1 MTAFQPFHSAVN
13 RIPVLR
19 PKVLDLVD
27 RKALPADL
35 FGDQEPPAHDHLLLE
50 RWSGSIDLE
59 LTVRTPLVYG
69 EQRGNPGGGTQVE
82 IPTDQQGRVVFP
94 GTMVKGM
101 LSRAYE
107 VLTASRFRVFE
118 EHAKPLTYRADVADA
133 LRLVPV
139 RVVEVKANDGGIIV
153 ELLRGSTGDGE
164 AEYKDQFDDRP
175 FPIMLAASLQDGG
188 RGHVKRGS
196 GFNGKQ
202 FRAMTKHEN
211 KVRCDLA
218 LCLHPRGGHYAYW
231 QVVGLYD
238 GQGNP
243 FCAFDV
249 RNDIDVVD
257 ERNDV
262 TGYVYRTAKDGDQ
275 ASDVFPRKHDER
287 VFFDLSESPER
298 LEVGRSVV
306 EAYRGVVDSY
316 AQQREENDLQPGMH
330 TNRFTGVDSETLLH
344 VGSLAY
350 AVLSDDETVVE
361 ELVPTMAGRRSYCMS
376 PRSLAEEQRVAPLGA
391 AAEASAADRLFGY
404 VVPDTREGAEDG
416 DVASRGRLIFGQVD
430 TSSVVLSREK
440 TPIAP
445 LLSPKPA
452 SARRFLTDRNGRT
465 PRNAGEV
472 LRRSEYFRS
481 GQHLGVA
488 VHPVHRSIV
497 GSEEF
502 PASAT
507 RAPRQEGVT
516 QGENLQI
523 QSVVKTWIRPGSVL
537 RCRMR
542 FENLSR
548 NELAAL
554 VWLLEPAN
562 LVPAS
567 EQNAEKS
574 KTGYLRVGLGKP
586 LGLGAVEVRMVKDGL
601 RAVNVGGEN
610 DLTEAYQN
618 LSGCL
623 GVSETVHRPADF
635 ALKINPAA
643 LPWVQALQRAS
654 FGYSDGRP
662 VRHMLLN
669 ENQENNKVDR
679 YGDPKCGL
687 SPVDMFGDGDTKL
700 LQVPEPERR
709 NGGQQHRGG
718 RQGGHH
724 GKAHHHGRRH

>member
-35 FGDQEPPAHDHLLLE
+35 FGDQEPPAHDHLSSE

-118 EHAKPLTYRADVADA
+118 EHTKPLTYRADVADA

-139 RVVEVKANDGGIIV
+139 RVVEVKDNDGGIVV

-188 RGHVKRGS
+188 RGHAKHGR
-196 GFNGKQ
+196 GFNETQ

-238 GQGNP
+238 GRGNP
-243 FCAFDV
+243 VCAFDV
-249 RNDIDVVD
+249 RSDIDVVG

-262 TGYVYRTAKDGDQ
+262 TGYVYRTARDGDQ

-287 VFFDLSESPER
+287 VLFDLSESPER
-298 LEVGRSVV
+298 LEVDRSVV

-330 TNRFTGVDSETLLH
+330 PNRFTGVDSESLLH

-350 AVLSDDETVVE
+350 AVLSDDETAVE

-376 PRSLAEEQRVAPLGA
+376 PRSLAEEQRVVPLGA

-430 TSSVVLSREK
+430 TSSVVLSREE

-488 VHPVHRSIV
+488 VHPIHRSIL

-574 KTGYLRVGLGKP
+574 KVGYLRVGLGKP

-610 DLTEAYQN
+610 DLSEAYQN

-643 LPWVQALQRAS
+643 LPWVQAFQRAS
-654 FGYSDGRP
+654 FGYSDGRS

-709 NGGQQHRGG
+709 NGGWQHRGG

-724 GKAHHHGRRH
+724 GNTHHRGWRH

>member
-35 FGDQEPPAHDHLLLE
+35 FGDQEPPAHDHLSSE

-118 EHAKPLTYRADVADA
+118 EHTKPLTYRADVADA

-139 RVVEVKANDGGIIV
+139 RVVEVKDNDGGIVV

-188 RGHVKRGS
+188 RGHAKHGR
-196 GFNGKQ
+196 GFNETQ

-238 GQGNP
+238 GRGNP
-243 FCAFDV
+243 VCAFDV
-249 RNDIDVVD
+249 RSDIDVVG

-262 TGYVYRTAKDGDQ
+262 TGYVYRTARDGDQ

-287 VFFDLSESPER
+287 VLFDLSESPER
-298 LEVGRSVV
+298 LEVDRSVV

-330 TNRFTGVDSETLLH
+330 PNRFTGVDSESLLH

-350 AVLSDDETVVE
+350 AVLSDDETAVE

-376 PRSLAEEQRVAPLGA
+376 PRSLAEEQRVVPLGA

-430 TSSVVLSREK
+430 TSSVVLSREE

-507 RAPRQEGVT
+507 QAPRQEGVA

-574 KTGYLRVGLGKP
+574 KVGYLRVGLGKP

-610 DLTEAYQN
+610 DLSEAYQN

-643 LPWVQALQRAS
+643 LPWVQAFQRAS
-654 FGYSDGRP
+654 FGYSDGRS

-709 NGGQQHRGG
+709 NGGWQHRGG

-724 GKAHHHGRRH
+724 GNTHHRGWRH

>member
-19 PKVLDLVD
+19 PKDLDLVD

-35 FGDQEPPAHDHLLLE
+35 FWDQKPPAHDHLLLE
-50 RWSGSIDLE
+50 RWSGAIDLE

-69 EQRGNPGGGTQVE
+69 EQRENPGGGTQVE

-139 RVVEVKANDGGIIV
+139 RVVEVKDKDGGIVV
-153 ELLRGSTGDGE
+153 ELLRGSTGDGDV
-164 AEYKDQFDDRP
+164 EYKDQFDHRP

-188 RGHVKRGS
+188 RGHAQHGH
-196 GFNGKQ
+196 GFNETQ
-202 FRAMTKHEN
+202 FRAMTNHEN

-238 GQGNP
+238 GRGKP
-243 FCAFDV
+243 VCAFDV

-262 TGYVYRTAKDGDQ
+262 TGYVYRTARDGDQ

-298 LEVGRSVV
+298 LEVDRSVI

-316 AQQREENDLQPGMH
+316 AQQREENDLQPGMRP
-330 TNRFTGVDSETLLH
+330 NRFTGVDSESLLH

-350 AVLSDDETVVE
+350 AVLSDDETAVE
-361 ELVPTMAGRRSYCMS
+361 ELVPTMAGRRSYCLS
-376 PRSLAEEQRVAPLGA
+376 PRSLAQEQRVAPLGA

-416 DVASRGRLIFGQVD
+416 DVAARGRLTFGQVD
-430 TSSVVLSREK
+430 TSSVVLSREE

-452 SARRFLTDRNGRT
+452 SARRFLTDRSGET
-465 PRNAGEV
+465 PRNAGKV
-472 LRRSEYFRS
+472 LRRSEYFRP

-488 VHPVHRSIV
+488 VHPIHRSIL

-507 RAPRQEGVT
+507 RAPHQEGVA

-610 DLTEAYQN
+610 DLSEAYQN

-635 ALKINPAA
+635 ALKINTAV

-687 SPVDMFGDGDTKL
+687 SPVDMFGAGDTRF

-709 NGGQQHRGG
+709 NGGRQRRGG
-718 RQGGHH
+718 R
-724 GKAHHHGRRH
+724 

>member
-69 EQRGNPGGGTQVE
+69 EQRENPGGGTQVE

-94 GTMVKGM
+94 ETMVKGM

-139 RVVEVKANDGGIIV
+139 RVVEVKDNDGGIVV

-164 AEYKDQFDDRP
+164 AEYKDQFDHRP

-188 RGHVKRGS
+188 RGHAKHGRE
-196 GFNGKQ
+196 FNETQ
-202 FRAMTKHEN
+202 FRAMTRHEN

-243 FCAFDV
+243 VCAFDV

-257 ERNDV
+257 SLDDV
-262 TGYVYRTAKDGDQ
+262 TGYVYRTARDGDQ

-298 LEVGRSVV
+298 LEVDRSVV

-330 TNRFTGVDSETLLH
+330 PNRFTGVDSETLLH

-416 DVASRGRLIFGQVD
+416 DVAARGRLTFGQVD
-430 TSSVVLSREK
+430 TSSVVLSRDE

-445 LLSPKPA
+445 LLSQTGFCSQIP
-452 SARRFLTDRNGRT
+452 D
-465 PRNAGEV
+465 
-472 LRRSEYFRS
+472 
-481 GQHLGVA
+481 
-488 VHPVHRSIV
+488 
-497 GSEEF
+497 
-502 PASAT
+502 
-507 RAPRQEGVT
+507 RQE
-516 QGENLQI
+516 
-523 QSVVKTWIRPGSVL
+523 W
-537 RCRMR
+537 
-542 FENLSR
+542 
-548 NELAAL
+548 
-554 VWLLEPAN
+554 
-562 LVPAS
+562 
-567 EQNAEKS
+567 
-574 KTGYLRVGLGKP
+574 
-586 LGLGAVEVRMVKDGL
+586 
-601 RAVNVGGEN
+601 
-610 DLTEAYQN
+610 
-618 LSGCL
+618 
-623 GVSETVHRPADF
+623 
-635 ALKINPAA
+635 
-643 LPWVQALQRAS
+643 
-654 FGYSDGRP
+654 
-662 VRHMLLN
+662 
-669 ENQENNKVDR
+669 
-679 YGDPKCGL
+679 
-687 SPVDMFGDGDTKL
+687 
-700 LQVPEPERR
+700 
-709 NGGQQHRGG
+709 
-718 RQGGHH
+718 
-724 GKAHHHGRRH
+724 

>member
-35 FGDQEPPAHDHLLLE
+35 FGDQEPPAHDHLSSE

-316 AQQREENDLQPGMH
+316 AQQREENDLQPGMRP
-330 TNRFTGVDSETLLH
+330 NRFTGVDSESLLH

-350 AVLSDDETVVE
+350 AVLSDDETAVE

-643 LPWVQALQRAS
+643 LPWVQAFQRAS

>member
-35 FGDQEPPAHDHLLLE
+35 FGDQEPPAHDHLSAE

-69 EQRGNPGGGTQVE
+69 EQRENPGGGTQVE

-139 RVVEVKANDGGIIV
+139 RVVEVKDNDGGIVV

-164 AEYKDQFDDRP
+164 AEYKDQFDHRP

-188 RGHVKRGS
+188 RGHAKHGRE
-196 GFNGKQ
+196 FNETQ
-202 FRAMTKHEN
+202 FRAMTRHEN

-243 FCAFDV
+243 VCAFDV

-257 ERNDV
+257 SLDDV
-262 TGYVYRTAKDGDQ
+262 TGYVYRTARDGDQ

-298 LEVGRSVV
+298 LEVDRSVV

-330 TNRFTGVDSETLLH
+330 PNRFTGVDSESLLH

-350 AVLSDDETVVE
+350 AVLSDDETAVE

-376 PRSLAEEQRVAPLGA
+376 PRSLAEEQRVVPLGA

-430 TSSVVLSREK
+430 TSSVVLSREE

-507 RAPRQEGVT
+507 QAPRQEGVA

-574 KTGYLRVGLGKP
+574 KVGYLRVGLGKP

-610 DLTEAYQN
+610 DLSEAYQN

-643 LPWVQALQRAS
+643 LPWVQAFQRAS
-654 FGYSDGRP
+654 FGYSDGRS

-709 NGGQQHRGG
+709 NGGWQHRGG

-724 GKAHHHGRRH
+724 GNTHHRGWRH

>member
-35 FGDQEPPAHDHLLLE
+35 FGDQKPPAHDHLLLE

-69 EQRGNPGGGTQVE
+69 EQRENPGGGTQVE

-139 RVVEVKANDGGIIV
+139 RVVEVKDNDGGIVV
-153 ELLRGSTGDGE
+153 ELLRGSTGDGDV
-164 AEYKDQFDDRP
+164 EYKDQFDHRP

-188 RGHVKRGS
+188 RGHAQRGRE
-196 GFNGKQ
+196 FNETQ
-202 FRAMTKHEN
+202 FRAMTRHEN

-243 FCAFDV
+243 VCAFNV

-262 TGYVYRTAKDGDQ
+262 TGYVYRTARDGDQ

-298 LEVGRSVV
+298 LEVDRSVV

-316 AQQREENDLQPGMH
+316 VQQREENDLQPGMRP
-330 TNRFTGVDSETLLH
+330 NRFTGVDSESLLH
-344 VGSLAY
+344 VGALAY
-350 AVLSDDETVVE
+350 AVLSDDETAVE
-361 ELVPTMAGRRSYCMS
+361 ELVPTMAGRRSYCLS

-404 VVPDTREGAEDG
+404 VVPDAREGAEDG
-416 DVASRGRLIFGQVD
+416 DVAARGRLTFGQVD
-430 TSSVVLSREK
+430 TSSVVLSREE

-488 VHPVHRSIV
+488 VHPIHRSIL

-507 RAPRQEGVT
+507 RAPHQEGVA

-586 LGLGAVEVRMVKDGL
+586 LGLGAVEVRMAKDGL

-610 DLTEAYQN
+610 DLSEAYQN

-643 LPWVQALQRAS
+643 LPWVQAFQRAS

-687 SPVDMFGDGDTKL
+687 SPVDMFGAGDTKF

-709 NGGQQHRGG
+709 NGGRQRRGG
-718 RQGGHH
+718 R
-724 GKAHHHGRRH
+724 

>member
-1 MTAFQPFHSAVN
+1 MTAFQAFHSAVN

-35 FGDQEPPAHDHLLLE
+35 FGDQEPPAHDHLSTQ
-50 RWSGSIDLE
+50 RWSGLIDLE

-139 RVVEVKANDGGIIV
+139 RVVEVKDNDGGIIV
-153 ELLRGSTGDGE
+153 ELLRGSTGDGDV
-164 AEYKDQFDDRP
+164 EYKDQFDDRP
-175 FPIMLAASLQDGG
+175 FPIMLAASLQDVG
-188 RGHVKRGS
+188 RGHAKRGS
-196 GFNGKQ
+196 GFNETQ

-218 LCLHPRGGHYAYW
+218 LCLHPQGGHYAYW

-238 GQGNP
+238 GRGNSV
-243 FCAFDV
+243 CAFDV
-249 RNDIDVVD
+249 RSDIDVVG
-257 ERNDV
+257 ECNDV
-262 TGYVYRTAKDGDQ
+262 TGYVYRTARDGDQ

-298 LEVGRSVV
+298 LEVDRSVV

-330 TNRFTGVDSETLLH
+330 PNRFTGVDSESLLH
-344 VGSLAY
+344 VGSLVY

-430 TSSVVLSREK
+430 TSSVVLSREE

-507 RAPRQEGVT
+507 QAPRQEGVA

-574 KTGYLRVGLGKP
+574 KVGYLRVGLGKP

-610 DLTEAYQN
+610 DLSVAYQN

-643 LPWVQALQRAS
+643 LPWVQAFQRAS

-709 NGGQQHRGG
+709 NGGRQHRGG

-724 GKAHHHGRRH
+724 GNTHHHGRRH

>member
-35 FGDQEPPAHDHLLLE
+35 FGDQAPPAHDHLLLE

-69 EQRGNPGGGTQVE
+69 EQRENPGGGTQVE

-139 RVVEVKANDGGIIV
+139 RVVEVRDKDGGIVV
-153 ELLRGSTGDGE
+153 ELLRGSTGEGDV
-164 AEYKDQFDDRP
+164 EYKDQFDHRP

-188 RGHVKRGS
+188 RGHAKRGRE
-196 GFNGKQ
+196 FNEMQ
-202 FRAMTKHEN
+202 FRAMTNHEN

-238 GQGNP
+238 GRGNP
-243 FCAFDV
+243 VCAFEV
-249 RNDIDVVD
+249 RNDVDVVD

-262 TGYVYRTAKDGDQ
+262 TGYVYRTARDGDQ

-298 LEVGRSVV
+298 LEVDRSVV

-316 AQQREENDLQPGMH
+316 AQQREENDLQPGMCP
-330 TNRFTGVDSETLLH
+330 NRFTGVDSESLLH

-361 ELVPTMAGRRSYCMS
+361 ELVPTMAGRRSYCLS
-376 PRSLAEEQRVAPLGA
+376 PRSLAEEQRVAPLGS

-416 DVASRGRLIFGQVD
+416 DVAARGRLTFGQVD
-430 TSSVVLSREK
+430 TSSVVLSRDE

-472 LRRSEYFRS
+472 LRRSEYFRP

-488 VHPVHRSIV
+488 VHPIHRSIL

-586 LGLGAVEVRMVKDGL
+586 LGLGAVEVRMAKDGL

-610 DLTEAYQN
+610 DLSEAYQN

-687 SPVDMFGDGDTKL
+687 SPVDMFGAGDTKL

-709 NGGQQHRGG
+709 NGGRQRRGG

-724 GKAHHHGRRH
+724 GNTHHHGRRH

>member
-35 FGDQEPPAHDHLLLE
+35 FGDQKPPAHDHLLLE
-50 RWSGSIDLE
+50 RWSGAIDLE

-69 EQRGNPGGGTQVE
+69 EQRENPGGGTQVE

-139 RVVEVKANDGGIIV
+139 RVVEVKDKDGGIVV
-153 ELLRGSTGDGE
+153 ELLRGSTGDGDV
-164 AEYKDQFDDRP
+164 EYKDQFDHRP

-188 RGHVKRGS
+188 RGHAQHGH
-196 GFNGKQ
+196 GFNETQ
-202 FRAMTKHEN
+202 FRAMTNHEN

-238 GQGNP
+238 GRGKP
-243 FCAFDV
+243 VCAFDV

-262 TGYVYRTAKDGDQ
+262 TGYVYRTARDGDQ

-298 LEVGRSVV
+298 LEVDRSVI

-316 AQQREENDLQPGMH
+316 AQQREENDLQPGMRP
-330 TNRFTGVDSETLLH
+330 NRFTGVDSESLLH

-350 AVLSDDETVVE
+350 AVLSDDETAVE
-361 ELVPTMAGRRSYCMS
+361 ELVPTMAGRRSYCLS
-376 PRSLAEEQRVAPLGA
+376 PRSLAQEQRVAPLGA

-416 DVASRGRLIFGQVD
+416 DVAARGRLTFGQVD
-430 TSSVVLSREK
+430 TSSVVLSREE

-452 SARRFLTDRNGRT
+452 SARRFLTDRSGET
-465 PRNAGEV
+465 PRNAGKV
-472 LRRSEYFRS
+472 LRRSEYFRP

-488 VHPVHRSIV
+488 VHPIHRSIL

-507 RAPRQEGVT
+507 RAPHQEGVA

-610 DLTEAYQN
+610 DLSEAYQN

-635 ALKINPAA
+635 ALKINLAA

-687 SPVDMFGDGDTKL
+687 SPVDMFGAGDTRF

-709 NGGQQHRGG
+709 NGGRQRRGG
-718 RQGGHH
+718 R
-724 GKAHHHGRRH
+724 

>member
-35 FGDQEPPAHDHLLLE
+35 FGDHEPPAHDHLLPE

-59 LTVRTPLVYG
+59 MTVRTPLVYG
-69 EQRGNPGGGTQVE
+69 EQKENENPCGGTQVE

-101 LSRAYE
+101 LSRVYE
-107 VLTASRFRVFE
+107 VLTASRFRVFG
-118 EHAKPLTYRADVADA
+118 EHSKPLTYRADVADA

-139 RVVEVKANDGGIIV
+139 RVVEVRGDGEGVVV
-153 ELLRGSTGDGE
+153 ELLRGSTGDGDV
-164 AEYKDQFDDRP
+164 EYKDEYDKRP
-175 FPIMLAASLQDGG
+175 FPVMLAASLQDGG
-188 RGHVKRGS
+188 RGHAKRGS
-196 GFNGKQ
+196 GFNEIQ

-211 KVRCDLA
+211 KVRCDLV
-218 LCLHPRGGHYAYW
+218 LCLHPQGGHYAYW

-238 GQGNP
+238 GRGNP
-243 FCAFDV
+243 VCAFDV

-257 ERNDV
+257 YLDDV
-262 TGYVYRTAKDGDQ
+262 TGYVYRTARDGDR

-298 LEVGRSVV
+298 LEVDRSVV

-316 AQQREENDLQPGMH
+316 AEQREENDLQPGMH
-330 TNRFTGVDSETLLH
+330 PNRFTGVDSEALLH

-361 ELVPTMAGRRSYCMS
+361 ELVPTMVGRRSYSVS
-376 PRSLAEEQRVAPLGA
+376 PRSLAEEQCVAPLGS

-430 TSSVVLSREK
+430 TSEVDLSKAE
-440 TPIAP
+440 TLIAP

-452 SARRFLTDRNGRT
+452 SARRFLTGIEGGT
-465 PRNAGEV
+465 PMKKGGGDKENQKKERV

-481 GQHLGVA
+481 GQYLGVA
-488 VHPVHRSIV
+488 AHPVHRSIL
-497 GSEEF
+497 GSEKF

-507 RAPRQEGVT
+507 QAPRQEGVR
-516 QGENLQI
+516 QDNHQI

-554 VWLLEPAN
+554 VWLLEPEN

-567 EQNAEKS
+567 EQNGERS
-574 KTGYLRVGLGKP
+574 KVGYLRVGLGKP
-586 LGLGAVEVRMVKDGL
+586 LGLGAVEVRMAKDGL
-601 RAVNVGGEN
+601 RAVSVGGDN
-610 DLTEAYQN
+610 GLSKAYQD

-623 GVSETVHRPADF
+623 GLSEVITDPKGFSSVLDRF
-635 ALKINPAA
+635 RF
-643 LPWVQALQRAS
+643 PWVEAFQRAS
-654 FGYSDGRP
+654 FGYSDDKP

-669 ENQENNKVDR
+669 ENQENNKVDSN
-679 YGDPKCGL
+679 GKPKVGL
-687 SPVDMFGDGDTKL
+687 SPTDLFGEEDSKPL
-700 LQVPEPERR
+700 WV
-709 NGGQQHRGG
+709 
-718 RQGGHH
+718 
-724 GKAHHHGRRH
+724 

>member
-35 FGDQEPPAHDHLLLE
+35 FGDQEPPAHDHLSSE

-69 EQRGNPGGGTQVE
+69 EQRGNPSGGTQVE

-188 RGHVKRGS
+188 RGHAKRGS
-196 GFNGKQ
+196 GFNETQ
-202 FRAMTKHEN
+202 FRAMTRHEN

-243 FCAFDV
+243 VCAFDV
-249 RNDIDVVD
+249 RNDIDVVG

-262 TGYVYRTAKDGDQ
+262 TGYVYRTARDGDQ

-298 LEVGRSVV
+298 LEVDRSVV

-316 AQQREENDLQPGMH
+316 AQQREENDLQPGMRP
-330 TNRFTGVDSETLLH
+330 NRFTGVDSESLLH

-350 AVLSDDETVVE
+350 AVLSDDETAVE

-376 PRSLAEEQRVAPLGA
+376 PRSLAEEQRVAPLGS

-430 TSSVVLSREK
+430 TSSVVLSREE

-472 LRRSEYFRS
+472 LRRSEYFKS

-497 GSEEF
+497 GSEAF

-507 RAPRQEGVT
+507 RAPRQEGVA

-574 KTGYLRVGLGKP
+574 KVGYLRVGLGKP
-586 LGLGAVEVRMVKDGL
+586 LGLGAVEVRMVKDRL

-643 LPWVQALQRAS
+643 LPWVQAFQRAS
-654 FGYSDGRP
+654 FGYPDGRP

-687 SPVDMFGDGDTKL
+687 SPVDMFGDGDTKP

-709 NGGQQHRGG
+709 NGGRQHCGG

-724 GKAHHHGRRH
+724 GNTHHHGRRH

>member
-69 EQRGNPGGGTQVE
+69 EQRENPGGGTQVE
-82 IPTDQQGRVVFP
+82 IPMDQQGRVVFP

-139 RVVEVKANDGGIIV
+139 RVVEVRDKDGGIVV
-153 ELLRGSTGDGE
+153 ELLRGSTGEGNV
-164 AEYKDQFDDRP
+164 EYKDQFDHRP

-188 RGHVKRGS
+188 RGHAKRGRE
-196 GFNGKQ
+196 FNEMQ
-202 FRAMTKHEN
+202 FRAMTRHEN

-238 GQGNP
+238 GQGNLV
-243 FCAFDV
+243 CAFDV

-262 TGYVYRTAKDGDQ
+262 TGYVYRTARDGDQ

-298 LEVGRSVV
+298 LEVDRSVV

-316 AQQREENDLQPGMH
+316 AQQREENDLQPGMRP
-330 TNRFTGVDSETLLH
+330 NRFTGVDSEPLLH

-350 AVLSDDETVVE
+350 AVLSDDGTVVE
-361 ELVPTMAGRRSYCMS
+361 ELVPTMAGRRSYRMS

-416 DVASRGRLIFGQVD
+416 DVAARGRLTFGQVD
-430 TSSVVLSREK
+430 TSSVVLRRDE

-452 SARRFLTDRNGRT
+452 SARRFLTDRSGET
-465 PRNAGEV
+465 PRNAGKV
-472 LRRSEYFRS
+472 LRRSEYFRP

-488 VHPVHRSIV
+488 VHPIHRSIL

-554 VWLLEPAN
+554 IWLLEPAN

-586 LGLGAVEVRMVKDGL
+586 LGLGAVEVRMAKDGL

-610 DLTEAYQN
+610 DLSEAYQN

-654 FGYSDGRP
+654 FGYSDGSP

-687 SPVDMFGDGDTKL
+687 SPVDMFGDGDTEL

-709 NGGQQHRGG
+709 NGGQQHGGG
-718 RQGGHH
+718 RRSGRGNSHH
-724 GKAHHHGRRH
+724 RGRRR

>member
-1 MTAFQPFHSAVN
+1 M
-13 RIPVLR
+13 
-19 PKVLDLVD
+19 
-27 RKALPADL
+27 
-35 FGDQEPPAHDHLLLE
+35 
-50 RWSGSIDLE
+50 
-59 LTVRTPLVYG
+59 
-69 EQRGNPGGGTQVE
+69 
-82 IPTDQQGRVVFP
+82 
-94 GTMVKGM
+94 
-101 LSRAYE
+101 
-107 VLTASRFRVFE
+107 
-118 EHAKPLTYRADVADA
+118 
-133 LRLVPV
+133 
-139 RVVEVKANDGGIIV
+139 
-153 ELLRGSTGDGE
+153 
-164 AEYKDQFDDRP
+164 
-175 FPIMLAASLQDGG
+175 
-188 RGHVKRGS
+188 
-196 GFNGKQ
+196 GK
-202 FRAMTKHEN
+202 
-211 KVRCDLA
+211 
-218 LCLHPRGGHYAYW
+218 
-231 QVVGLYD
+231 
-238 GQGNP
+238 
-243 FCAFDV
+243 
-249 RNDIDVVD
+249 
-257 ERNDV
+257 RNDV
-262 TGYVYRTAKDGDQ
+262 TGYVYRTARDGDQ

-298 LEVGRSVV
+298 LEVDRSVV

-316 AQQREENDLQPGMH
+316 AQQREENDLQPGMRP
-330 TNRFTGVDSETLLH
+330 NRFTGVDSESLLH

-350 AVLSDDETVVE
+350 AVLSDDETAVE
-361 ELVPTMAGRRSYCMS
+361 ELVPTMAGRRSYCLS

-416 DVASRGRLIFGQVD
+416 DVAARGRLTFGQVD
-430 TSSVVLSREK
+430 TSSVVLSREE

-488 VHPVHRSIV
+488 VHPIHRSIL

-507 RAPRQEGVT
+507 RAPHQEGVA

-586 LGLGAVEVRMVKDGL
+586 LGLGAVEVRMAKDGL

-610 DLTEAYQN
+610 DLSEAYQN

-687 SPVDMFGDGDTKL
+687 SPVDMFGAGDTKL

-709 NGGQQHRGG
+709 NGGRQHRGG

-724 GKAHHHGRRH
+724 GNTHHHGRRH

>member
-1 MTAFQPFHSAVN
+1 MTSFQPFHSAVN

-69 EQRGNPGGGTQVE
+69 EQRENPGGGTQVE

-139 RVVEVKANDGGIIV
+139 RVVEVKDNDGGIVV
-153 ELLRGSTGDGE
+153 ELLRGSTGDGDV
-164 AEYKDQFDDRP
+164 EYKNQFDHRP

-188 RGHVKRGS
+188 RGHAQHGH
-196 GFNGKQ
+196 GFNETQ
-202 FRAMTKHEN
+202 FRAMTRHEN

-238 GQGNP
+238 GRGNP
-243 FCAFDV
+243 VCAFDV
-249 RNDIDVVD
+249 RNDIDVVGK
-257 ERNDV
+257 RNDV
-262 TGYVYRTAKDGDQ
+262 TGYVYRTARDGDQ

-298 LEVGRSVV
+298 LEVDRSVV

-330 TNRFTGVDSETLLH
+330 PNRFTGVDSESLLH

-350 AVLSDDETVVE
+350 AVLSDDETAVE

-376 PRSLAEEQRVAPLGA
+376 PRSLAEEQHVAPLGA

-430 TSSVVLSREK
+430 TSSVVLSREE

-488 VHPVHRSIV
+488 VHPIHRSIL

-507 RAPRQEGVT
+507 RAPHQEGVT

-586 LGLGAVEVRMVKDGL
+586 LGLGAVEVRMPKDGL

-610 DLTEAYQN
+610 DLSEAYQN

-687 SPVDMFGDGDTKL
+687 SPVDMFGAGDTKL

-709 NGGQQHRGG
+709 NGGRQHRGG
-718 RQGGHH
+718 
-724 GKAHHHGRRH
+724 HGRRH

>member
-69 EQRGNPGGGTQVE
+69 EQRRNPSGNTQVE

-139 RVVEVKANDGGIIV
+139 RVVEVRDKDGGIVV
-153 ELLRGSTGDGE
+153 ELLRGSTGEGNV
-164 AEYKDQFDDRP
+164 EYKDQFDHRP

-188 RGHVKRGS
+188 RGHAKRGRE
-196 GFNGKQ
+196 FNEMQ
-202 FRAMTKHEN
+202 FRAMTRHEN

-238 GQGNP
+238 GQGNLV
-243 FCAFDV
+243 CAFDV

-262 TGYVYRTAKDGDQ
+262 TGYVYRTARDGDQ

-298 LEVGRSVV
+298 LEVDRSVV

-316 AQQREENDLQPGMH
+316 AQQREENDLQPGMRP
-330 TNRFTGVDSETLLH
+330 NRFTGVDSEPLLH

-350 AVLSDDETVVE
+350 AVLSDDGTVVE
-361 ELVPTMAGRRSYCMS
+361 ELVPTMAGRRSYRMS

-416 DVASRGRLIFGQVD
+416 DVAARGRLTFGQVD
-430 TSSVVLSREK
+430 TSSVVLRRDE

-452 SARRFLTDRNGRT
+452 SARRFLTDRSGET
-465 PRNAGEV
+465 PRNAGKV
-472 LRRSEYFRS
+472 LRRSEYFRP

-488 VHPVHRSIV
+488 VHPIHRSIL

-554 VWLLEPAN
+554 IWLLEPAN

-586 LGLGAVEVRMVKDGL
+586 LGLGAVEVRMAKDGL

-610 DLTEAYQN
+610 DLSEAYQN

-654 FGYSDGRP
+654 FGYSDGSP

-687 SPVDMFGDGDTKL
+687 SPVDMFGDGDTEL

-709 NGGQQHRGG
+709 NGGQQHGGG
-718 RQGGHH
+718 RRSGRGNSHH
-724 GKAHHHGRRH
+724 RGRRR

>member
-69 EQRGNPGGGTQVE
+69 EQRENPGGGTQVE
-82 IPTDQQGRVVFP
+82 IPTDHQGRVVFP
-94 GTMVKGM
+94 GTIVKGM
-101 LSRAYE
+101 LSRSYE

-139 RVVEVKANDGGIIV
+139 RVVEVKDNDGGIVV
-153 ELLRGSTGDGE
+153 ELLRGSTGDGDV
-164 AEYKDQFDDRP
+164 EYKDQFDHRP

-188 RGHVKRGS
+188 RGHAERGRE
-196 GFNGKQ
+196 FNEIQ
-202 FRAMTKHEN
+202 FRAMTRHEN

-238 GQGNP
+238 GRGNP
-243 FCAFDV
+243 VCAFDV

-262 TGYVYRTAKDGDQ
+262 TGYVYRTARDGDQ

-298 LEVGRSVV
+298 LEVDRSVV

-330 TNRFTGVDSETLLH
+330 PNRFTGVDSESLLH

-350 AVLSDDETVVE
+350 AVLSDDETAVE

-376 PRSLAEEQRVAPLGA
+376 PRSLAEEQRVAPLGS

-416 DVASRGRLIFGQVD
+416 DVAARGRLTFGQVD
-430 TSSVVLSREK
+430 TSSVVLSREE

-497 GSEEF
+497 GSEAF

-586 LGLGAVEVRMVKDGL
+586 LGLGAVEVRMAKDGL

-635 ALKINPAA
+635 ALKINPAT

-654 FGYSDGRP
+654 FGYPDGRP

-709 NGGQQHRGG
+709 NGGRQHRGG
-718 RQGGHH
+718 RQSGHH
-724 GKAHHHGRRH
+724 GNTHHHGRRH

>member
-69 EQRGNPGGGTQVE
+69 EQRENLGGGTQVE
-82 IPTDQQGRVVFP
+82 IPTEQQGRVVFP
-94 GTMVKGM
+94 ETMVKGM

-139 RVVEVKANDGGIIV
+139 RVVEVKDNDGGIVV

-164 AEYKDQFDDRP
+164 AEYKDQFDHRP

-188 RGHVKRGS
+188 RGHAKHGRE
-196 GFNGKQ
+196 FNETQ
-202 FRAMTKHEN
+202 FRAMTRHEN

-243 FCAFDV
+243 VCAFDV

-257 ERNDV
+257 SLDDV
-262 TGYVYRTAKDGDQ
+262 TGYVYRTARDGDQ

-298 LEVGRSVV
+298 LEVDRSVV

-330 TNRFTGVDSETLLH
+330 PNRFTGVDSETLLH

-416 DVASRGRLIFGQVD
+416 DVAARGRLTFGQVD
-430 TSSVVLSREK
+430 TSSVVLSRDE

-452 SARRFLTDRNGRT
+452 SARRFLTDRNGET
-465 PRNAGEV
+465 PRNAGKV
-472 LRRSEYFRS
+472 LRRSEYFRP

-488 VHPVHRSIV
+488 VHPIHRSIL

-554 VWLLEPAN
+554 IWLLEPAN

-586 LGLGAVEVRMVKDGL
+586 LGLGAVEVRMAKDGL

-610 DLTEAYQN
+610 DLSEAYQN

-687 SPVDMFGDGDTKL
+687 SPVDMFGAGETKL

-709 NGGQQHRGG
+709 NGGRQHRGG

-724 GKAHHHGRRH
+724 GNTHHHGRRH

>member
-69 EQRGNPGGGTQVE
+69 EQRENPGGGTQVE

-94 GTMVKGM
+94 ETMVKGM

-139 RVVEVKANDGGIIV
+139 RVVEVKDNDGGIVV
-153 ELLRGSTGDGE
+153 ELLRGSTGDGDV
-164 AEYKDQFDDRP
+164 EYKDQFDHRP

-188 RGHVKRGS
+188 RGHAKHGR
-196 GFNGKQ
+196 GFNETQ
-202 FRAMTKHEN
+202 FRAMTRHEN
-211 KVRCDLA
+211 KARCDLA

-238 GQGNP
+238 GRGNP
-243 FCAFDV
+243 VCAFDV

-262 TGYVYRTAKDGDQ
+262 TGYVYRTARDGDQ

-298 LEVGRSVV
+298 LEVDRSVV

-316 AQQREENDLQPGMH
+316 AQQREENDLQPGMRP
-330 TNRFTGVDSETLLH
+330 NRFTGVDSEPLLH

-350 AVLSDDETVVE
+350 AVLSDDGTVVE
-361 ELVPTMAGRRSYCMS
+361 ELVPTMAGRRSYRMS
-376 PRSLAEEQRVAPLGA
+376 PRSLAEEQRVAPLGV

-404 VVPDTREGAEDG
+404 VVPDTSEGAEDG
-416 DVASRGRLIFGQVD
+416 DVAAKGRLIFGQVD
-430 TSSVVLSREK
+430 TSSVVLSRKE

-452 SARRFLTDRNGRT
+452 SARRFLTDRNGET

-472 LRRSEYFRS
+472 LRRSEYFRP

-488 VHPVHRSIV
+488 VHPIHRSIL

-507 RAPRQEGVT
+507 RAPHQEGVA

-523 QSVVKTWIRPGSVL
+523 QSVAKTWIRPGSVL

-586 LGLGAVEVRMVKDGL
+586 LGLGAVEVRMAKDGL
-601 RAVNVGGEN
+601 RAVNMGGEN

-643 LPWVQALQRAS
+643 LPWDQAFQRAS

-679 YGDPKCGL
+679 NGNPKVGL
-687 SPVDMFGDGDTKL
+687 SPVDMFGDGDAEL

-709 NGGQQHRGG
+709 NGGRQHRGG

-724 GKAHHHGRRH
+724 GNTHHRGRRH

>member
-35 FGDQEPPAHDHLLLE
+35 FGDQEPPAHDHLSSE

-139 RVVEVKANDGGIIV
+139 RVVEVKDSDGGIIV
-153 ELLRGSTGDGE
+153 ELLRGSTGDGNV
-164 AEYKDQFDDRP
+164 EYKDEYYKRP
-175 FPIMLAASLQDGG
+175 FPVMRAASLQVGEK
-188 RGHVKRGS
+188 GHAKRES
-196 GFNGKQ
+196 GFNETQ

-211 KVRCDLA
+211 KVRCDLE
-218 LCLHPRGGHYAYW
+218 LCLHPQGGHYAYW

-238 GQGNP
+238 GRGNSVCG
-243 FCAFDV
+243 FEMRKNV
-249 RNDIDVVD
+249 DVVD
-257 ERNDV
+257 YHDDV
-262 TGYVYRTAKDGDQ
+262 TGYVYRTVRDGGQ
-275 ASDVFPRKHDER
+275 ASDVFDRKHDER

-316 AQQREENDLQPGMH
+316 ARQREENDLQPGRRP
-330 TNRFTGVDSETLLH
+330 NRFTGVDSKSLLRK
-344 VGSLAY
+344 GSLAY
-350 AVLSDDETVVE
+350 AVLSDDETAVE
-361 ELVPTMAGRRSYCMS
+361 ELVPTMVGRRSYRMS
-376 PRSLAEEQRVAPLGA
+376 PRSLAEKQCVAPLGA

-404 VVPDTREGAEDG
+404 VVPDTSEGAEDG

-430 TSSVVLSREK
+430 TSSVVLSREE

-452 SARRFLTDRNGRT
+452 SARRFLTGIKGETPMKQGECDEDSQKKDR
-465 PRNAGEV
+465 V

-481 GQHLGVA
+481 GQYLGA
-488 VHPVHRSIV
+488 AAHPVHRSIL
-497 GSEEF
+497 SADNF

-507 RAPRQEGVT
+507 RAPRQEGVR
-516 QGENLQI
+516 QDNHQI
-523 QSVVKTWIRPGSVL
+523 HSVAKTWIRPGSVL

-542 FENLSR
+542 FENLTG
-548 NELAAL
+548 NELAVL

-562 LVPAS
+562 LVPIS
-567 EQNAEKS
+567 EQNAEKN
-574 KTGYLRVGLGKP
+574 KVGYLRVGLGKP
-586 LGLGAVEVRMVKDGL
+586 LGLGAVEVRMAKDGL
-601 RAVNVGGEN
+601 RAVSVGGEN
-610 DLTEAYQN
+610 GLSEAYQD

-623 GVSETVHRPADF
+623 GLSEVITDPRGFSSVLNRYRF
-635 ALKINPAA
+635 
-643 LPWVQALQRAS
+643 PWVEAFQRAS
-654 FGYSDGRP
+654 FGYSDGNP
-662 VRHMLLN
+662 VRYMLLN

-679 YGDPKCGL
+679 YGDPKSGL
-687 SPVDMFGDGDTKL
+687 SPVDLFGDGDAKSL
-700 LQVPEPERR
+700 RVPES
-709 NGGQQHRGG
+709 
-718 RQGGHH
+718 
-724 GKAHHHGRRH
+724 

>member
-27 RKALPADL
+27 RKALPTDL

-69 EQRGNPGGGTQVE
+69 EQRENPGGGTQVE

-139 RVVEVKANDGGIIV
+139 RIVEVKDNDGGIVV
-153 ELLRGSTGDGE
+153 ELLRGSTGDGKV
-164 AEYKDQFDDRP
+164 EYKDQFDHHP
-175 FPIMLAASLQDGG
+175 FPIMLAASLQDGR
-188 RGHVKRGS
+188 RGHADYGS
-196 GFNGKQ
+196 GFKEQQ

-211 KVRCDLA
+211 KVRCDLE
-218 LCLHPRGGHYAYW
+218 LCLHPQGGHYAYW
-231 QVVGLYD
+231 QVVSLYD
-238 GQGNP
+238 GRENRIRV
-243 FCAFDV
+243 FDV
-249 RNDIDVVD
+249 RNGIDVVD
-257 ERNDV
+257 SLDDV
-262 TGYVYRTAKDGDQ
+262 TGYVYRTARDGDQ

-298 LEVGRSVV
+298 LEVDRSVV

-316 AQQREENDLQPGMH
+316 AQQREENDLQPGMRP
-330 TNRFTGVDSETLLH
+330 NRFTGVDFESLLH

-416 DVASRGRLIFGQVD
+416 DVAAKGRLTFGQVD
-430 TSSVVLSREK
+430 TSSVVLSRDE

-488 VHPVHRSIV
+488 AHPVHRSIV

-507 RAPRQEGVT
+507 QAPRQEGVT

-586 LGLGAVEVRMVKDGL
+586 LGLGAVEVRMAKDGL

-610 DLTEAYQN
+610 DLSEAYQN

-687 SPVDMFGDGDTKL
+687 SPVDMFGAGDVEL

-709 NGGQQHRGG
+709 NGGRQHRGG

-724 GKAHHHGRRH
+724 GNTHHHGRRH

>member
-35 FGDQEPPAHDHLLLE
+35 FGDQEPPAHDHLSSG

-59 LTVRTPLVYG
+59 LTVRTPVVYG
-69 EQRGNPGGGTQVE
+69 EQRENPGGGTQVE
-82 IPTDQQGRVVFP
+82 IPTDQQGRVVFS

-139 RVVEVKANDGGIIV
+139 RVVEVKDSDGGIVV
-153 ELLRGSTGDGE
+153 ELLRGSTRDGDV
-164 AEYKDQFDDRP
+164 EYKDQFDHRP

-188 RGHVKRGS
+188 RGHAKHGR
-196 GFNGKQ
+196 GFNETQ
-202 FRAMTKHEN
+202 FRAMTRHEN
-211 KVRCDLA
+211 KARCDLA

-238 GQGNP
+238 GRGNP
-243 FCAFDV
+243 VCAFDV

-257 ERNDV
+257 ECNDV
-262 TGYVYRTAKDGDQ
+262 TGYVYRTARDGDQ

-298 LEVGRSVV
+298 LEVDRSVV

-316 AQQREENDLQPGMH
+316 AQQREENDLQPGMRP
-330 TNRFTGVDSETLLH
+330 NRFTGVDSEPLLH

-350 AVLSDDETVVE
+350 AVLSDDGTVVE
-361 ELVPTMAGRRSYCMS
+361 ELVPTMAGRRSYRMS
-376 PRSLAEEQRVAPLGA
+376 PRSLAEEQRVAPLGV

-404 VVPDTREGAEDG
+404 VVPDTSEGAEDG
-416 DVASRGRLIFGQVD
+416 DVAAKGRLIFGQVD
-430 TSSVVLSREK
+430 TSSVVLSRKE

-452 SARRFLTDRNGRT
+452 SARRFLTDRNGET

-472 LRRSEYFRS
+472 LRRSEYFRP

-488 VHPVHRSIV
+488 VHPIHRSIL

-507 RAPRQEGVT
+507 RAPHQEGVA

-523 QSVVKTWIRPGSVL
+523 QSVAKTWIRPGSVL

-586 LGLGAVEVRMVKDGL
+586 LGLGAVEVRMAKDGL
-601 RAVNVGGEN
+601 RAVNMGGEN

-643 LPWVQALQRAS
+643 LPWVQAFQRAS

-679 YGDPKCGL
+679 NGNPKVGL
-687 SPVDMFGDGDTKL
+687 SPVDMFGDGDAEL

-709 NGGQQHRGG
+709 NGGRQHRGG

-724 GKAHHHGRRH
+724 GNTHHHGRRR

>member
-35 FGDQEPPAHDHLLLE
+35 FGDQEPPAHDHLSSE

-139 RVVEVKANDGGIIV
+139 RVVEMNEDGGFIV
-153 ELLRGSTGDGE
+153 ELLRGEKKKYVRDKNGIKQE
-164 AEYKDQFDDRP
+164 
-175 FPIMLAASLQDGG
+175 FPAVSAAFLRVDSSHP
-188 RGHVKRGS
+188 RRCVGS
-196 GFNGKQ
+196 SE
-202 FRAMTKHEN
+202 FRKIQAMTRHQN
-211 KVRCDLA
+211 KVRCKLS
-218 LCLHPRGGHYAYW
+218 LCIHPKGYAYW
-231 QVVGLYD
+231 RVIGLYD
-238 GQGNP
+238 
-243 FCAFDV
+243 ARDELVEIYDV
-249 RNDIDVVD
+249 SSDVEVLKTIDKVV
-257 ERNDV
+257 
-262 TGYVYRTAKDGDQ
+262 GYVYRSARDEEPPE
-275 ASDVFPRKHDER
+275 SVFSNKHNER
-287 VFFDLSESPER
+287 VFFSVSNDTKKMVVSA
-298 LEVGRSVV
+298 SVV
-306 EAYRGVVDSY
+306 NSYRRIVESY
-316 AQQREENDLQPGMH
+316 SEQRKINELQRNVRP
-330 TNRFTGVDSETLLH
+330 NRFTGVDSKALLRK
-344 VGSLAY
+344 GSLAY
-350 AVLSDDETVVE
+350 AVLSDDEAVVE
-361 ELVPTMAGRRSYCMS
+361 ELVPTMVGRRSYCMS
-376 PRSLAEEQRVAPLGA
+376 PRSLAEKQCVTPLGSA
-391 AAEASAADRLFGY
+391 TEASAADRLFGY
-404 VVPDTREGAEDG
+404 VVSNPREGAENG
-416 DVASRGRLIFGQVD
+416 GVASRGRLIFGQVD
-430 TSSVVLSREK
+430 TSSVVLSREE

-452 SARRFLTDRNGRT
+452 SARRFLTDIKGET
-465 PRNAGEV
+465 PMKKGECDEDNQQKDRV

-481 GQHLGVA
+481 GQYLGVA
-488 VHPVHRSIV
+488 AHPVHRSIL
-497 GSEEF
+497 GSDNF
-502 PASAT
+502 PSSAT
-507 RAPRQEGVT
+507 RAPLQEGVR
-516 QGENLQI
+516 QDNRQI
-523 QSVVKTWIRPGSVL
+523 HSVAKTWIRPGSVL

-562 LVPAS
+562 LVPPS

-586 LGLGAVEVRMVKDGL
+586 LGLGAVEVRMAKDGL

-610 DLTEAYQN
+610 DLSEAYQN

-635 ALKINPAA
+635 ALKINTAV
-643 LPWVQALQRAS
+643 LPWVQAFQRAS
-654 FGYSDGRP
+654 FGYSDGRT
-662 VRHMLLN
+662 VRHMLLK
-669 ENQENNKVDR
+669 ENQENNKADECGNPEAGR
-679 YGDPKCGL
+679 GL
-687 SPVDMFGDGDTKL
+687 SPVDMSGKEIPAPL
-700 LQVPEPERR
+700 EIPKSRR
-709 NGGQQHRGG
+709 YNSGQ
-718 RQGGHH
+718 HH
-724 GKAHHHGRRH
+724 DD

>member
-69 EQRGNPGGGTQVE
+69 EQRENPGGGTQVE

-139 RVVEVKANDGGIIV
+139 RVVEVKDNDGGIVV
-153 ELLRGSTGDGE
+153 ELLRGSTGDGKV
-164 AEYKDQFDDRP
+164 EYKDQFDHRP

-188 RGHVKRGS
+188 RGHAQHGH
-196 GFNGKQ
+196 GFNETQ
-202 FRAMTKHEN
+202 FRAMTNHEN

-238 GQGNP
+238 GRGKP
-243 FCAFDV
+243 VCAFDV

-262 TGYVYRTAKDGDQ
+262 TGYVYRTARDGDQ

-298 LEVGRSVV
+298 LEVDRSVI

-316 AQQREENDLQPGMH
+316 AQQREENDLQPGMRP
-330 TNRFTGVDSETLLH
+330 NRFTGVDSESLLH

-350 AVLSDDETVVE
+350 AVLSDDETAVE
-361 ELVPTMAGRRSYCMS
+361 ELVPTMAGRRSYCLS
-376 PRSLAEEQRVAPLGA
+376 PRSLAQEQRVAPLGA

-416 DVASRGRLIFGQVD
+416 DVAARGRLTFGQVD
-430 TSSVVLSREK
+430 TSSVVLSREE

-452 SARRFLTDRNGRT
+452 SARRFLTDRSGET
-465 PRNAGEV
+465 PRNAGKV
-472 LRRSEYFRS
+472 LRRSEYFRP

-488 VHPVHRSIV
+488 VHPIHRSIL

-507 RAPRQEGVT
+507 RAPHQEGVA

-610 DLTEAYQN
+610 DLSEAYQN

-635 ALKINPAA
+635 ALKINLAA

-687 SPVDMFGDGDTKL
+687 SPVDMFGAGDTRF

-709 NGGQQHRGG
+709 NGGRQRRGG
-718 RQGGHH
+718 R
-724 GKAHHHGRRH
+724 